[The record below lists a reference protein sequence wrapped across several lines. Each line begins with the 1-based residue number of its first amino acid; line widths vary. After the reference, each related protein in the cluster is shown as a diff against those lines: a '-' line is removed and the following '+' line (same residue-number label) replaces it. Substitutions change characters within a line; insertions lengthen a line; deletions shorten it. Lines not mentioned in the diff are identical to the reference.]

1 MKEESLMYTFKGVLT
16 ALATPFKD
24 HQVDVPSLQKL
35 VKNQLN
41 EGIHG
46 LIILG
51 TTAESPTLTHKEKK
65 QIFDVVQVEVSGQV
79 PLVVGV
85 GSNSTIDA
93 IEKAQEAI
101 NWGADALLC
110 VVPYYNKPPQRG
122 LLHHFQKISECA
134 GDTPIILYNV
144 PSRTITSLSL
154 ETIVS
159 LSQCKNIIGIKEAS
173 GDIQFDKNLMELL
186 SNESQNFRMLSG
198 DDNTFDAFMEI
209 KGDGIISVISN
220 LLPSKTIDV
229 YDTYIKGNLE
239 EARSKFK
246 ELKKYIDIL
255 NFDTNPIPIKAAL
268 YLSKM
273 ITTPQ
278 MRSPLLP
285 PGDRRLQRLNEDLTR
300 LKQ

>member
-1 MKEESLMYTFKGVLT
+1 MHTFKGVLT
-16 ALATPFKD
+16 ALVTPFKD
-24 HQVDVPSLQKL
+24 NQVDISSLQKL

-46 LIILG
+46 LIVLG
-51 TTAESPTLTHKEKK
+51 TTAEGPTLTQKEKK
-65 QIFDVVQVEVSGQV
+65 QIFDIAQSEVSGQV

-85 GSNSTIDA
+85 GSNSTADT
-93 IEKAQEAI
+93 IEKAQEAVR
-101 NWGADALLC
+101 WGADALLC

-122 LLHHFQKISECA
+122 LLHHFQKISESV
-134 GDTPIILYNV
+134 DIPILLYNV

-154 ETIVS
+154 ETIVN
-159 LSQCKNIIGIKEAS
+159 LSKCKNIIGIKEAS
-173 GDIQFDKNLMELL
+173 GDIQFDKDLMKVF
-186 SNESQNFRMLSG
+186 SGRDFRMLSG

-209 KGDGIISVISN
+209 KGGGIISVISN
-220 LLPSKTIDV
+220 LLPSQTVEVYNAYMKGDV
-229 YDTYIKGNLE
+229 DKG
-239 EARSKFK
+239 RSKFQ

-273 ITTPQ
+273 ISTLQ

-285 PGDRRLQRLNEDLTR
+285 SEDAQLQKLNDDLMK

>member
-1 MKEESLMYTFKGVLT
+1 MHTFKGVLT

-24 HQVDVPSLQKL
+24 NQIDVLSLQKL
-35 VKNQLN
+35 VQYQLS

-46 LIILG
+46 LIVLG
-51 TTAESPTLTHKEKK
+51 TTAESPTLSHKEKK
-65 QIFDVVQVEVSGQV
+65 QIFDIVQSEVCGQA

-85 GSNSTIDA
+85 GSNSTTET
-93 IEKAQEAI
+93 IEKAKEAI
-101 NWGADALLC
+101 KWGADALLC

-122 LLHHFQKISECA
+122 LLHHFQKISES
-134 GDTPIILYNV
+134 TEEIPILLYNV

-159 LSQCKNIIGIKEAS
+159 LSKCKNIIGVKEAS
-173 GDIQFDKNLMELL
+173 GDIQFDKKLIDAFLGKDL
-186 SNESQNFRMLSG
+186 RMLSG

-220 LLPSKTIDV
+220 LLPAQTVGV
-229 YDTYIKGNLE
+229 YDAYIKGSLDE
-239 EARSKFK
+239 GRSKFK
-246 ELKKYIDIL
+246 ILKRYIDIL

-273 ITTPQ
+273 ISTPQ

-285 PGDRRLQRLNEDLTR
+285 PESSQLQKLNEELIKNDV
-300 LKQ
+300 

>member
-1 MKEESLMYTFKGVLT
+1 MHEFKGVLT

-35 VKNQLN
+35 VKNQIN
-41 EGIHG
+41 GGIYG
-46 LIILG
+46 LVVLG

-65 QIFDVVQVEVSGQV
+65 QIFDIVQSEVSGQV
-79 PLVVGV
+79 PLLVGI
-85 GSNSTIDA
+85 GSNSTSDT

-101 NWGADALLC
+101 SWGADALLC

-122 LLHHFQKISECA
+122 LLYHFQKISESA

-159 LSQCKNIIGIKEAS
+159 LSKCKNIIGIKEAS
-173 GDIQFDKNLMELL
+173 GDIQFDKKLMNIL
-186 SNESQNFRMLSG
+186 SSKSQNFRILSG

-220 LLPSKTIDV
+220 LLPSQTVDV
-229 YDTYIKGNLE
+229 YNAYVKGSLD

-273 ITTPQ
+273 IATPQ
-278 MRSPLLP
+278 TRSPLLP
-285 PGDRRLQRLNEDLTR
+285 PEDRQLQKLNEDLIK